1 MEIKINKEIRNYT
14 EALYFGLSA
23 RQCIFSA
30 LAVASAAAVYFI
42 FGDILPKGILSYTC
56 ILTTLPFAYFGFFT
70 YQGMNGEEF
79 ASCLIRYLFTPKVLI
94 PEMNPI
100 YMKTHGGKN
109 DKHAHKNKK

>member
-30 LAVASAAAVYFI
+30 LAVVSAAAVYFI
-42 FGDILPKGILSYTC
+42 FGDILPKGILSYVC

-79 ASCLIRYLFTPKVLI
+79 AMCLVRYVLMPKVLI
-94 PEMNPI
+94 PETEPI
-100 YMKTHGGKN
+100 YMKILGGKN
-109 DKHAHKNKK
+109 DKHANKNKK